1 MQAHLSQGNVL
12 SWNDNLNST
21 QAQYLSRP
29 PYLEMKGQNEVK
41 ALHACNL
48 LDQCFSFCDLWTGKP
63 WDKCIIPFSSQLAY
77 HKQDP
82 CCTDRHK
89 LMSSLMTSLQSRD
102 WQTRHRQPP
111 LCSFSESWFSWTTEL
126 QTRLVLN
133 SEGHQYAAVICLV
146 STTDLTTECSFF
158 FSPKTFKSRKKNPEL
173 LQRLPKTGDKGSNI
187 LPWEIYLCIEILMTQ
202 GNVFSSLQWAAYR
215 MEQAMLEILRKKPAT
230 TYSLQELLQYR
241 GNNHSLGKETT
252 VSYLNNCRSPQRIT

>member
-21 QAQYLSRP
+21 QAQYLSCP

-77 HKQDP
+77 HEQDP

-89 LMSSLMTSLQSRD
+89 LMTSLMVI
-102 WQTRHRQPP
+102 
-111 LCSFSESWFSWTTEL
+111 TE
-126 QTRLVLN
+126 
-133 SEGHQYAAVICLV
+133 
-146 STTDLTTECSFF
+146 
-158 FSPKTFKSRKKNPEL
+158 
-173 LQRLPKTGDKGSNI
+173 QRLANKAQTDD
-187 LPWEIYLCIEILMTQ
+187 T
-202 GNVFSSLQWAAYR
+202 VF
-215 MEQAMLEILRKKPAT
+215 ILRELIQLNHRIANT
-230 TYSLQELLQYR
+230 TCSQFW
-241 GNNHSLGKETT
+241 
-252 VSYLNNCRSPQRIT
+252 RSPICCSHMSGQYHWPDNWVLFFLQP

>member
-21 QAQYLSRP
+21 QAQYLSCP

-63 WDKCIIPFSSQLAY
+63 WDKCIIPFSSQHITNKILVV
-77 HKQDP
+77 Q
-82 CCTDRHK
+82 TDTN
-89 LMSSLMTSLQSRD
+89 LWLPWWWLQSRD

-158 FSPKTFKSRKKNPEL
+158 FSPKTFKSRKKTPEL

-215 MEQAMLEILRKKPAT
+215 MEQAMLEILRKKTAT
-230 TYSLQELLQYR
+230 TYSLQELLQHS
-241 GNNHSLGKETT
+241 GNDYSLGKETT
-252 VSYLNNCRSPQRIT
+252 VSYLNNCGSPQRIP